1 MALGA
6 TPNGIPM
13 SEAPA
18 RHGRQTELR
27 RAHLPPRTGGDRRV
41 AGTPYGTNGRVSR
54 TFRPWGPHLYP
65 DVLNVEGRAGP
76 GPAGAVQEGATM
88 KAILV
93 GTDGSENSVCAVRWA
108 AEEAGRRAL
117 PLRILHAVAPWLYD
131 TPVDPR
137 FASIRTWL
145 LAQGGEV
152 LDQALAAA
160 REHAGVEADGELVPG
175 PASRTLLERAADA
188 VMLVLGGRGTGAAAG
203 LLLGSTTLQVV
214 AHAPVPV
221 VVVRSLDPVVHGE
234 VVVGVDTA
242 ATGEPAIG
250 LAFEEAAL
258 RAARLRVVHAWWHPA
273 SAAPGEMRPL
283 VYDPQVLAEEALRR
297 VEEVLPVWRE
307 KFPAVEVVPE
317 ATHGRAARVL
327 AEASARADLLVVGT
341 RGRGG
346 FTGLLLGSVSHA
358 LLHRAKCPL
367 AVVPAAA

>member
-1 MALGA
+1 M
-6 TPNGIPM
+6 N
-13 SEAPA
+13 
-18 RHGRQTELR
+18 
-27 RAHLPPRTGGDRRV
+27 
-41 AGTPYGTNGRVSR
+41 
-54 TFRPWGPHLYP
+54 
-65 DVLNVEGRAGP
+65 
-76 GPAGAVQEGATM
+76 
-88 KAILV
+88 AILV
-93 GTDGSENSVCAVRWA
+93 GTDGSQSGMCAVRWA

-117 PLRILHAVAPWLYD
+117 PLRILHAMAPWLYD

-145 LAQGGEV
+145 LAQGAEV
-152 LDQALAAA
+152 VDEALAAA
-160 REHAGVEADGELVPG
+160 REHGGVEVEGELIPG

-188 VMLVLGGRGTGAAAG
+188 AILVLGGRGTGAAAG

-221 VVVRSLDPVVHGE
+221 VVVRSLEPVVHGE

-242 ATGEPAIG
+242 AGGEPAIG
-250 LAFEEAAL
+250 LALEEAAL

-283 VYDPQVLAEEALRR
+283 VYDPQVLAEEELRR
-297 VEEVLPVWRE
+297 VEEALPAWRE
-307 KFPAVEVVPE
+307 KFPAVEVVSE
-317 ATHGRAARVL
+317 VMHGRAARVL

-358 LLHRAKCPL
+358 LLHRARCPL
-367 AVVPAAA
+367 AVVPVAA